1 MAKQESG
8 KEPPIQ
14 KSVYECN
21 SYRHLQTG
29 LQKCHKGTRYCAM
42 EDFTAVETSR
52 VILAAKTIRSLLYQ
66 KLQVN
71 VSRTF
76 TAICFLY

>member
-1 MAKQESG
+1 M
-8 KEPPIQ
+8 
-14 KSVYECN
+14 SVTQIDI
-21 SYRHLQTG
+21 YRLASK
-29 LQKCHKGTRYCAM
+29 KCHKGTRYCAM
-42 EDFTAVETSR
+42 EDSTVVETSR